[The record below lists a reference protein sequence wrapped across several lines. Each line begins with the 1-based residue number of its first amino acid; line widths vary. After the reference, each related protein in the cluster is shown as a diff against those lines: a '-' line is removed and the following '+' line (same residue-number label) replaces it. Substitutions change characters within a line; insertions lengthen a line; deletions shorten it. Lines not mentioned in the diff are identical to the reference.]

1 MTNLQDFAIDI
12 YKLTNKVYTYQYAI
26 DESFFAHFEGNQ
38 LDKGQLTANV
48 TLDKQQTLIVARFV
62 IKGTLTL
69 VCDRSLEEFDYPLHT
84 EQTLVYQYGEEEE
97 ELTDEIVVITRHTQ
111 QINVAQPI
119 YEFVVLAVP
128 MKRLH
133 PRYAQ
138 DDQPFF
144 EGEIVFSSSSEATT
158 DVATETTADP
168 RWEALKK
175 LKKD

>member
-12 YKLTNKVYTYQYAI
+12 YRLSNKAYAYQFVI
-26 DESFFAHFEGNQ
+26 DEGFFAHFEGNQ
-38 LDKGQLTANV
+38 LDKGNLTANV
-48 TLDKQQTLIVARFV
+48 TLDKQDTLMVARFV
-62 IKGTLTL
+62 IDGTLTL

-133 PRYAQ
+133 PKYAQ
-138 DDQPFF
+138 DDQPFVD
-144 EGEIVFSSSSEATT
+144 GEIVFSSQPDGDT
-158 DVATETTADP
+158 DLAIETIADP

-175 LKKD
+175 LKKE

>member
-12 YKLTNKVYTYQYAI
+12 YKLTSKVYAYQYTI
-26 DESFFAHFEGNQ
+26 DESFFAHFEGSQ
-38 LDKGQLTANV
+38 LEKGKLVAKV
-48 TLDKQQTLIVARFV
+48 TLDKQETLIVARFV
-62 IKGTLTL
+62 IDGTLTL

-97 ELTDEIVVITRHTQ
+97 ESTDEIVVITRHTQ
-111 QINVAQPI
+111 QINVAHPI

-138 DDQPFF
+138 DDQPFV
-144 EGEIVFSSSSEATT
+144 EGEIVFSSQPQDDT
-158 DVATETTADP
+158 DLATETIADP